1 MTENPNSAAV
11 FEAGGKFRA
20 LPILLGFSPY
30 RLLGGVG
37 QIGRRPAK
45 APLPRSRDR
54 DSSCWWAVASRHLA
68 FLAAFL
74 VSENRGDAG
83 LVGGRLDPW
92 RRVSPPKM
100 RKYSILSNEIDDEQR
115 NCSIPCPT
123 SGMRK
128 GTIEAVARAR
138 S

>member
-1 MTENPNSAAV
+1 MTENPNFAAV

-74 VSENRGDAG
+74 VSRTAATRAFSVAGSTRG
-83 LVGGRLDPW
+83 GGFLRP
-92 RRVSPPKM
+92 R
-100 RKYSILSNEIDDEQR
+100 
-115 NCSIPCPT
+115 
-123 SGMRK
+123 
-128 GTIEAVARAR
+128 
-138 S
+138 